1 MTGGRTAAWAVWKM
15 ARPSQLLLVALVYA
29 LGASVAWTATGRLPL
44 DRHARGLPAM
54 LAVTASVH
62 YANEYADA
70 ETDRLTDRT
79 PFSGGSGALPR
90 TGLPRSVALAA
101 GAASLVLA
109 GVLVA
114 TVGRSLPPLALG
126 GLGVV
131 AVLGWQYSL
140 SPLAFAWRGLGEV
153 VNALLG
159 GVLLPLYAVAVAAGR
174 VWPGAVVA
182 VLPFAVAVFL
192 NLLDTQWP
200 DRRADGAVGKAS
212 LAVLWSPDRLHA
224 TYTAGIV
231 AFVAATLLLATNA
244 PLPVTA
250 VTAAAIPA
258 LVFARS
264 RYTVSRSPFP
274 SVAAMVGLAVAQT
287 LAWVTVAL

>member
-44 DRHARGLPAM
+44 DHHARGLAAM
-54 LAVTASVH
+54 LAVAASVH
-62 YANEYADA
+62 YANEFADA
-70 ETDRLTDRT
+70 DTDRLTDRT

-90 TGLPRSVALAA
+90 TGLPRTVALAA
-101 GAASLVLA
+101 GLAALVLA
-109 GVLVA
+109 GALVA
-114 TVGRSLPPLALG
+114 TVGRSLPPLALA
-126 GLGVV
+126 GLGAV

-140 SPLAFAWRGLGEV
+140 PPLAFAWRGLGEV

-174 VWPGAVVA
+174 VWTGAVVA
-182 VLPFAVAVFL
+182 VLPFALAVFL

-212 LAVLWSPDRLHA
+212 LAVLWSPARLRA
-224 TYTAGIV
+224 TYAAGIV
-231 AFVAATLLLATNA
+231 GFAAATLLLAASA
-244 PLPVTA
+244 PLPVTG
-250 VTAAAIPA
+250 VTVAALPA
-258 LVFARS
+258 SLVAWS
-264 RYTVSRSPFP
+264 RYTVSRSPLP
-274 SVAAMVGLAVAQT
+274 SVATMVALAVAQT
-287 LAWVTVAL
+287 GAWVAAAV